1 MKQSLQ
7 PFADGTDLNT
17 QCLSQSK
24 ELVWDL
30 GQAGMYYIL
39 PQLFNNSIFCSKQTT
54 QTDTEGGKLL
64 PSPASAERSTW
75 WTKTRSNLIFFL
87 TYLFLKI
94 KVIALVC
101 MLSLQSCLTLCDPMD
116 CSPPGFSVHEISQA
130 RILERVA
137 ISSSRGSSQPRDGT
151 RISHVSSTGRW
162 VLYHQHHLGSPTL
175 V

>member
-17 QCLSQSK
+17 QRLSQSK

-75 WTKTRSNLIFFL
+75 
-87 TYLFLKI
+87 
-94 KVIALVC
+94 
-101 MLSLQSCLTLCDPMD
+101 
-116 CSPPGFSVHEISQA
+116 
-130 RILERVA
+130 
-137 ISSSRGSSQPRDGT
+137 
-151 RISHVSSTGRW
+151 
-162 VLYHQHHLGSPTL
+162 
-175 V
+175 